1 MKLNEL
7 YSWLREEDL
16 KRYLLVEEGGPE
28 VSEMDVDPLMS
39 FDVKARNLLRE
50 LHSNADEDI
59 MKINDF
65 VKKICY
71 NVSEAWYVTLLEDFN
86 NW

>member
-1 MKLNEL
+1 MELPEYMKLNEL

-16 KRYLLVEEGGPE
+16 KQYLLVEEGGPK

-39 FDVKARNLLRE
+39 FDVKAKNLLRE

-59 MKINDF
+59 MKKINDL
-65 VKKICY
+65 VKKICQ
-71 NVSEAWYVTLLEDFN
+71 NVSN
-86 NW
+86 